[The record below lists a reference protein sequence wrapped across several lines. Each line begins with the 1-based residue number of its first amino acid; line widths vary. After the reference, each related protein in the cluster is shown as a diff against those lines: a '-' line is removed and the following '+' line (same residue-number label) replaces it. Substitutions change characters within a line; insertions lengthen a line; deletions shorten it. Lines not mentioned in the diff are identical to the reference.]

1 MNKIKFTDM
10 FGIGSAIAAALGVAF
25 GAQRRTGRTTR
36 LIESVKDGDRIIAAS
51 GNEATRLANLL
62 AQRGV
67 NVSVAVIDPLNPYK
81 LFELGT
87 AQGRTIF
94 DHTWVEMRYQKAIS
108 DAADQMTEMEDRLSG
123 YDWRHRETQEKA
135 KYYAE
140 MLAGRSML
148 NDYVMADFKKVGD
161 A

>member
-1 MNKIKFTDM
+1 MNRVKFTDM
-10 FGIGSAIAAALGVAF
+10 FGIGSAVTSALNVVF
-25 GAQRRTGRTTR
+25 GAQRATGRTTR
-36 LIESVKDGDRIIAAS
+36 LIESVKDGDRIIAAT
-51 GNEATRLANLL
+51 GREADRLARLL
-62 AQRGV
+62 KQRGV

-81 LFELGT
+81 LFELRT

-108 DAADQMTEMEDRLSG
+108 DAADQMTEMEGRLSG

-135 KYYAE
+135 KHYAE
-140 MLAGRSML
+140 MMAGRSML
-148 NDYVMADFKKVGD
+148 NDYVMDDFKKGGS